1 MAGNEVLLDVGQ
13 VAEMLKISV
22 ATVRRWVLQGYIPYM
37 KIGKAIRFSNSDIES
52 WINSKCA
59 NLMASN
65 KQEKAQNA
73 RQNARQFA
81 SIA

>member
-13 VAEMLKISV
+13 VAAMLKIST
-22 ATVRRWVLQGYIPYM
+22 ATVRRWVWQGYIPYM
-37 KIGKAIRFSNSDIES
+37 KIGKAIRFSDSDIEH

-59 NLMASN
+59 YL
-65 KQEKAQNA
+65 KKHEGAQNA
-73 RQNARQFA
+73 

>member
-37 KIGKAIRFSNSDIES
+37 KIGKAIRFSNSDIENWVS
-52 WINSKCA
+52 SKCT
-59 NLMASN
+59 NSIVSK
-65 KQEKAQNA
+65 KQEGAQNV
-73 RQNARQFA
+73 N
-81 SIA
+81 IA